1 MRETDFSN
9 LLRILDRK
17 TPKRPTLFELFLN
30 DTMYRKIA
38 GPKIASMTDDLAP
51 WRLRV
56 HGMRGAGFDYASVLG
71 SDLNFPAA
79 QTRHMQTKSLNE
91 GGVIF
96 DRASFEAYA
105 WMDPDKLDYS
115 RLERLEGEMPRGM
128 KLVVMCPGGVL
139 ENAIQLVGYERLCLM
154 IIDDPQL
161 AWDVFE
167 AVGSR
172 LVRYC
177 DIACAYPS
185 VGAAISNDDWGFK
198 TQTML
203 SPADM
208 RKYVIPWHKRIVA
221 AMHKHNKPAI
231 LHSCGNLEEV
241 MEDIIEDIAF
251 DGKHSYEDAI
261 MPVEDAYEKYAG
273 RIAVLGGIDV
283 DFICRRSVDEIRKR
297 SRGMLERSAARGGYA
312 LGTGNSV
319 PEYIPEEKFYAMTS
333 TALEPG
339 A

>member
-1 MRETDFSN
+1 MRDADFTN
-9 LLRILDRK
+9 LLRILDRR
-17 TPKRPTLFELFLN
+17 TPRRPTLFELFLN

-38 GPKIASMTDDLAP
+38 GPTIAAMTDDLAP
-51 WRLRV
+51 WRLRM
-56 HGMRGAGFDYASVLG
+56 HGMRGAGFDYASVLA
-71 SDLNFPAA
+71 SELNFPAA
-79 QTRHMQTKSLNE
+79 ETRHLQTKSLNE

-96 DRASFEAYA
+96 DRASFNSYP
-105 WMDPDKLDYS
+105 WMDPDRCDYS
-115 RLERLEGEMPRGM
+115 RLERLEKELPKGM
-128 KLVVMCPGGVL
+128 KLVVMCPNGVL

-154 IIDDPQL
+154 LADNPQL
-161 AWDVFE
+161 TWDVFE

-172 LVRYC
+172 LVRYF

-208 RKYVIPWHKRIVA
+208 RKYVIPWHRKIVA
-221 AMHKHNKPAI
+221 AIHEHNKPAI
-231 LHSCGNLEEV
+231 LHSCGNLEAV
-241 MEDIIEDIAF
+241 MEDIIEWIGF

-273 RIAVLGGIDV
+273 RVAVLGGIDM
-283 DFICRRSVDEIRKR
+283 DFICRRPAQEVRAR
-297 SRGMLERSAARGGYA
+297 SIAMLERSAMRGGYA

-319 PEYIPEEKFYAMTS
+319 PEYVPEEKFRAMTS
-333 TALEPG
+333 AALGPE